1 MLRQFKMNDPQY
13 IRDLADAG
21 IITEAQK
28 QVYTE
33 RLRLYRENLQKKV
46 AELSVKNNSQ
56 NSTDSNS
63 KSDVTSAPQATT
75 I

>member
-33 RLRLYRENLQKKV
+33 RLRLSRENFQKRV
-46 AELSVKNNSQ
+46 AQLSEKKSVTQNVTDPKNNST
-56 NSTDSNS
+56 STAQP
-63 KSDVTSAPQATT
+63 TS

>member
-33 RLRLYRENLQKKV
+33 RLRLSRENLQKKV
-46 AELSVKNNSQ
+46 AQLSEKNTATQNVTDLKNNS
-56 NSTDSNS
+56 
-63 KSDVTSAPQATT
+63 TSAAQPTS

>member
-33 RLRLYRENLQKKV
+33 RLRLSRENLQKQV
-46 AELSVKNNSQ
+46 AKLSEKNTATQNVTDPKNNS
-56 NSTDSNS
+56 
-63 KSDVTSAPQATT
+63 TSVAQPTS

>member
-33 RLRLYRENLQKKV
+33 RLRLSRENFQKRV
-46 AELSVKNNSQ
+46 AQLSEKKSVTQNVTDPKNNS
-56 NSTDSNS
+56 
-63 KSDVTSAPQATT
+63 TSAAQPTS